1 MDVLLNVI
9 LPVFLAA
16 GVAALVQPT
25 LKLDERVLS
34 RVAFYIFGPA
44 LAFHAMATSGV
55 SGGEFAQI
63 AAVEIALTLILW
75 AIGAM
80 VAPALQLESGT
91 RGAFLVGLVLM
102 NTANYGFPVNQFAF
116 GEAGLARAVIYYI
129 VSTILRSSLC
139 IYIVARSR
147 QSIRESLRSVIAV
160 PVLYTAVAGLII
172 NFTGVRVP
180 NPVLRAANTL
190 GQGSVP
196 TMMVVL
202 GIQLYR
208 VAKSAV
214 QGARDHWRLPALA
227 ALVMGRLLLSPLL
240 AWLLSIAFGV
250 TGLTRDVIILESAMP
265 SAVMTLVLTM
275 EYDADTEF
283 AALSVFVTTIASLL
297 TVTVLLNLLT

>member
-16 GVAALVQPT
+16 GAAALVQPT
-25 LKLDERVLS
+25 LKLDERALS
-34 RVAFYIFGPA
+34 RVTFYIFSPA
-44 LAFHAMATSGV
+44 LAFHALATSGV

-63 AAVEIALTLILW
+63 AAVEVGVTLILW
-75 AIGAM
+75 AVGAM
-80 VAPALQLESGT
+80 IAPALKLEGGT

-102 NTANYGFPVNQFAF
+102 NTANYGFPANQFAF
-116 GEAGLARAVIYYI
+116 GEAGLARAVLYYI
-129 VSTILRSSLC
+129 VSTLLRSSLC
-139 IYIVARSR
+139 IYLVARSR
-147 QSIRESLRSVIAV
+147 QSIRESLRSVITV
-160 PVLYTAVAGLII
+160 PVLYTAVAGLLV
-172 NFTGVRVP
+172 NLTGVRVP
-180 NPVLRAANTL
+180 DFILRATAIL

-196 TMMVVL
+196 ALMMVL

-227 ALVMGRLLLSPLL
+227 ALVAGRLLLSPLL

-250 TGLTRDVIILESAMP
+250 TGLTRDVVILESAMP
-265 SAVMTLVLTM
+265 AAVMTLVLTM

-297 TVTVLLNLLT
+297 TVTVILNLLM